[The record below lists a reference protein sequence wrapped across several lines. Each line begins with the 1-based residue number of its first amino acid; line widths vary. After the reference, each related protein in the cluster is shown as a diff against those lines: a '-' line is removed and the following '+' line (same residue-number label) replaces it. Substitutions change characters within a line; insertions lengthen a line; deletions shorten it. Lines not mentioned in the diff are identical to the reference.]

1 MQITSYG
8 NKGLGLIDA
17 YGDGG
22 FRVSGIR
29 YEGSVIVHQGDVAA
43 WAAATA
49 GDITVE
55 ALDSV
60 FGGSP
65 LKPEILIIGSGAHFV
80 MLPVLIRQ
88 WGEAVGIAVDIMD
101 TGAAA
106 RTFNILRQESR
117 SVAAALIAVA

>member
-8 NKGLGLIDA
+8 NKGPGLIDT

-22 FRVSGIR
+22 FRISGIR
-29 YEGSVIVHQGDVAA
+29 YEGSVIIHESDVAA
-43 WAAATA
+43 WAAASPEE
-49 GDITVE
+49 ITVE
-55 ALDSV
+55 ALDAV
-60 FGGSP
+60 FGGAAS
-65 LKPEILIIGSGAHFV
+65 KPEILIIGAGPRFV